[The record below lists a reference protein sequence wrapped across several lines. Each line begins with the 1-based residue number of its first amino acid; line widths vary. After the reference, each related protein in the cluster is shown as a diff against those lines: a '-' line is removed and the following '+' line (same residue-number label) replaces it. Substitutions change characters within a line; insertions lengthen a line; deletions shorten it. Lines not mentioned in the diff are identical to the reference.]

1 MFGGNKFLSQPNN
14 SVPTLSPTPI
24 TSPTPSPTPK
34 PLTFAER
41 NALYGP
47 CVQLPTLMYHHIQT
61 KESATPKKQLG
72 LTVFTDVFTSQMQYL
87 KSKGYNTL
95 SLSDLINFF
104 DAGITPPKHSVLLT
118 FDDGY
123 ADFYTDAYP
132 VLSGLG
138 FKATMFVPTG
148 LVGNPDYMTWDQ
160 ITSMNNN
167 ILFANHTW
175 SHANVGISTEKMK
188 YEISTADTQLSAH
201 GLNNP
206 KTFAYPYGLDSHQ
219 AEIYLN
225 SLGYKVAFSTTP
237 GNILCKKQRFDLP
250 RIRIGNSSLSSYG
263 F

>member
-1 MFGGNKFLSQPNN
+1 MFGGNKITSKSQ
-14 SVPTLSPTPI
+14 VAVQTPTPIVSPTP
-24 TSPTPSPTPK
+24 TPTPK

-72 LTVFTDVFTSQMQYL
+72 LTVFTDVFASQMQYL

-95 SLSDLINFF
+95 SMNDLINFF
-104 DAGITPPKHSVLLT
+104 DAGIAPPKHSVLLT

-123 ADFYTDAYP
+123 EDFYTDAYP
-132 VLSGLG
+132 ILSSLG

-148 LVGNPDYMTWDQ
+148 LVNNPDYMTWDQ
-160 ITSMNNN
+160 ITSMNNS

-175 SHANVGISTEKMK
+175 SHRNVVTQIPIMQK
-188 YEISTADTQLSAH
+188 EISTADVQLADH
-201 GLNNP
+201 NLNVP
-206 KTFAYPYGLDSHQ
+206 KVFAYPYGPDSIS
-219 AEIYLN
+219 AENYLN
-225 SLGYKVAFSTTP
+225 TLRYKAAFTTTP